1 MINISYGLIYPP
13 TPEIGSMVR
22 WNIIDSY
29 CKIRPK
35 LCLQIVVSP
44 FLQISWEII
53 ILAVWEPWFMQ
64 NMITSSNGNIFRVSG
79 TLWGKTSVTG
89 GLPSQ
94 RPVTWSFGVFFD
106 LTLNKRLSKQSRG
119 RWLEKP
125 SSSLW
130 RNCNGFRG
138 HTSTELTAHEVIC
151 HNKYYSEEKK

>member
-1 MINISYGLIYPP
+1 MKSTSNRIEPITFEYAKTSVCFWYNAWLGLKKQLLTTAPMINISYGLIYPP

-53 ILAVWEPWFMQ
+53 ILLVWEPWFMQ
-64 NMITSSNGNIFRVSG
+64 NMITSPNGNIFRVSG
-79 TLWGKTSVTG
+79 PLWGKTSVTG

-94 RPVTWSFGVFFD
+94 RPVTRSFGVFF
-106 LTLNKRLSKQSRG
+106 
-119 RWLEKP
+119 
-125 SSSLW
+125 
-130 RNCNGFRG
+130 FF
-138 HTSTELTAHEVIC
+138 I
-151 HNKYYSEEKK
+151 